1 MGTINYGTSE
11 YITMGIRPAE
21 AAEILADEDFRDW
34 FEENYHTRIEDAES
48 EAYEAAADLAHEY
61 DRDDYYNTK
70 RALEDFENLTYYHIT
85 AEPGYYA
92 GFYISIEDNYG
103 IAFDSWEDRREAQKE
118 VTRIKQLLLDL
129 CDCGLCSVWPG
140 WCTTYRDRAETLEDI
155 AEAVKEMRED
165 IRNKPTWRQYEQRGA
180 FARSLPVT
188 AYL

>member
-92 GFYISIEDNYG
+92 GF
-103 IAFDSWEDRREAQKE
+103 
-118 VTRIKQLLLDL
+118 
-129 CDCGLCSVWPG
+129 SV
-140 WCTTYRDRAETLEDI
+140 L
-155 AEAVKEMRED
+155 
-165 IRNKPTWRQYEQRGA
+165 
-180 FARSLPVT
+180 SLFIIVRVFCPSR
-188 AYL
+188 YS